1 MQGNLLNNLM
11 TLPSTFYENAPVQ
24 WPALPA
30 DALPCQGGAPLAGG
44 SGGGGGAALAG
55 GTGRGDPNC
64 HVVNLP
70 HQNPNLKAV

>member
-1 MQGNLLNNLM
+1 
-11 TLPSTFYENAPVQ
+11 LPR
-24 WPALPA
+24 
-30 DALPCQGGAPLAGG
+30 QGGAPLAGG